1 LRRPPL
7 PTDQPLL
14 VLLLPTK
21 LEDFALRERVEDLLR
36 APGAIAVEPP
46 PVSWKK
52 LGSLPDATLARVA
65 KRQAKR
71 MKLPGIPRAIAVFE
85 DTQRALGQALVAR
98 HEGAELWEIG
108 PPHEPIA
115 DVNRPRYE
123 RMEALG
129 IESGRLG
136 SERILP

>member
-1 LRRPPL
+1 MRRPPL

-52 LGSLPDATLARVA
+52 LGSLPEVTLARIA

-85 DTQRALGQALVAR
+85 DTQRALAQREVLELGGQEEDEQRLVSREGRTAQAR
-98 HEGAELWEIG
+98 LRLA
-108 PPHEPIA
+108 
-115 DVNRPRYE
+115 
-123 RMEALG
+123 
-129 IESGRLG
+129 SGRRDSRSASPAACAG
-136 SERILP
+136 S